1 MAFKVAASQAYK
13 KGLVEAQ
20 PVLLEP
26 INHIEVTIPEEY
38 MGDVIGD
45 INKKRGKVLGME
57 AEVDMQ
63 KVVAEMPQAEMF
75 KYATDLRS
83 MTRGIGSFTSK
94 FARYEEVPSTEAA
107 KIIEAAKHRMEE

>member
-1 MAFKVAASQAYK
+1 MAYK
-13 KGLVEAQ
+13 KGLSEAQ

-26 INHIEVTIPEEY
+26 VNHVEVSIPEDY

-57 AEVDMQ
+57 SDGDMQ
-63 KVVAEMPQAEMF
+63 KVVAELPQSEMF

-94 FARYEEVPSTEAA
+94 FARYEEVPAVEAE
-107 KIIEAAKHRMEE
+107 KIIDAAKHRIEE

>member
-1 MAFKVAASQAYK
+1 MAYK
-13 KGLVEAQ
+13 KGLMEAQ

-26 INHIEVTIPEEY
+26 VYHVEVSIPEEY

-45 INKKRGKVLGME
+45 INKKRGRVLGME
-57 AEVDMQ
+57 SDGDMQ
-63 KVVAEMPQAEMF
+63 KVVAEVPMAEMF

-94 FARYEEVPSTEAA
+94 FERYEEVPAVEAE
-107 KIIEAAKHRMEE
+107 KIIEAAKHKMED